1 VIWHGRYVSNLALPL
16 LIQTEA
22 DGCNVALQWLN
33 VLSLKA
39 VSHWD
44 IAQLVP
50 LYVNL
55 SKKSG
60 LELTALRRLLRHA
73 MTNGM
78 FTEKTKNHVA
88 HNSMSRIL
96 VEDPKTAAWVDLQT
110 ETIFLGG
117 AHQCEALDRWP
128 GSKSKRETGAPIGF
142 HNPGQTSLYE
152 EIKKKPDKIQK
163 FGLAMELFSS
173 GEGYEPDSLVEGY
186 DWSKLGEGTVVDVSY
201 SLILSRGLP
210 KYIRPKNLTI
220 AGGRR
225 KWIRK
230 LRHI

>member
-1 VIWHGRYVSNLALPL
+1 VIWHGRYVSNLALPF

-50 LYVNL
+50 LAGEISYVNL

-78 FTEKTKNHVA
+78 FTEKTKDHVA

-128 GSKSKRETGAPIGF
+128 GSESKRETGASIGF

-152 EIKKKPDKIQK
+152 EIKKKPEKIQK

-186 DWSKLGEGTVVDVSY
+186 DWGKLGEGTVVDVSCP
-201 SLILSRGLP
+201 LI
-210 KYIRPKNLTI
+210 
-220 AGGRR
+220 
-225 KWIRK
+225 
-230 LRHI
+230 